1 MFLKKFHP
9 AHSKNRMKK
18 EGDVASARERFFSTQ
33 NKILHHL
40 IKHRFSWMNDW
51 IRPDD
56 RKVVEIGSGP
66 GFSKEFITS
75 KNLLLTDVTVYP
87 WIDKKVDV
95 TKDLDVFEDNSL
107 DVVIACHTLH
117 HIPYPKAFI
126 QSIGTKLKSGGRL
139 IIQDAYTSILF
150 KVILRIMRH
159 EGYDETVDVDN
170 IEACCNDPNDPWSA
184 NCAISKLLFDKMEI
198 GENFAK
204 MKLVKFKVDTYFLL
218 LLSGGTIA
226 ETWYPRWVGERGV
239 SFIEKVDDILT
250 RIAPRLFA
258 CECSVVLKK
267 M

>member
-1 MFLKKFHP
+1 MFLKKFRS

-18 EGDVASARERFFSTQ
+18 EGDVANARAKFFSTQ

-51 IRPDD
+51 IRSDD
-56 RKVVEIGSGP
+56 TKIVELGSGP
-66 GFSKEFITS
+66 GLSKEFITN
-75 KNLLLTDVTVYP
+75 KNILLTDVTRDYP
-87 WIDKKVDV
+87 WIDRKVDV
-95 TKDLDVFEDNSL
+95 TTDLNVFEDNSL
-107 DVVIACHTLH
+107 DVVIVCHMLH
-117 HIPYPKAFI
+117 HLAYPKVFI
-126 QSIGTKLKSGGRL
+126 EQIGTKLKSGGYL
-139 IIQDAYTSILF
+139 LIQDAYTSILF
-150 KVILRIMRH
+150 KIILRIMRH

-170 IEACCNDPNDPWSA
+170 IEACCNDPWSA
-184 NCAISKLLFDKMEI
+184 NCAIPRCLFEREK
-198 GENFAK
+198 NFAK
-204 MKLVKFKVDTYFLL
+204 MKLVKFKVDTCFLL

-250 RIAPRLFA
+250 RIAQRLFA